1 MKINKLRK
9 ELIDGKID
17 LITLSNYKDDLVAKY
32 SSLMSKKI
40 LSREEFDELEDL
52 IMIFLDYYN
61 YSESG
66 DVLISDHEYDL
77 LMNHYIENGGS
88 LISRSD
94 ILKHQTQWRFIEHE
108 SPGIVGSI
116 KKIYSFEELYVW
128 WQKFCEK
135 GKLRSFR
142 IAPKFDGISSA
153 IKITNIDGEGT
164 IEKAVTRN
172 DGIIG
177 QDITKMVSNTKNGKS
192 LAVVYGSNIKNGES
206 IWIKTELVIDTTD
219 FGKLND
225 DREVNGDKK
234 YANRRSATSGIVNT
248 PKNIKYARYVTI
260 IPLAAHYL
268 SNDMIEYAPMDS
280 RVIAISDPNQLMEA
294 IDMMLSKI
302 RDASYPIRTDGV
314 VLYPLG
320 EDINPNYDDIMDN
333 AIAYKVNTEEALTTI
348 EYGYVSVGR
357 LGNAIPMLHVTPVEV
372 NETIVQDVS
381 LGSFDKF
388 MNMGLYEGEQVIIYS
403 AGNVIPQAKLPEHRR
418 YNVNAKNLKIKK
430 RCPFCGEKLTRYK
443 NSYKCDNPM
452 CPRVNSGKISNFVIK
467 LDAENVSDKTIE
479 DLVENNLI
487 RSIPDIFYIEESDIE
502 RLDGYGKDS
511 ARMIVSEFQKI
522 KTRPIPISTLLGSL
536 GIQGISEKKCKNLLK
551 NVNWKKLLKNPKK
564 LKFDLTD
571 SDNVG
576 MKTASIFTDF
586 IDENASLIQELLDI
600 MNIVDDISY
609 KGNVVLTGFRDS
621 ELEAKFNNIGYEVSN
636 NVNSD
641 TVVVINGSYSHDS
654 TKCKA
659 AKKKG
664 IDIVYKGDVND
675 VLRELMKVK

>member
-1 MKINKLRK
+1 MKIGKLRK

-17 LITLSNYKDDLVAKY
+17 LITLSNYKDDLIAKY
-32 SSLMSKKI
+32 SLLMSKKI

-61 YSESG
+61 YSKNG

-94 ILKHQTQWRFIEHE
+94 ILKHQTQWSFIEHE

-153 IKITNIDGEGT
+153 IKISNINGEGI
-164 IEKAVTRN
+164 IERAVTRN
-172 DGIIG
+172 DGIVG

-192 LAVVYGSNIKNGES
+192 LAVAYGSNIKNGES
-206 IWIKTELVIDTTD
+206 IWIKTELIIDTTD
-219 FGKLND
+219 FSKLNN

-248 PKNIKYARYVTI
+248 PKNLKYAKYVTI

-268 SNDMIEYAPMDS
+268 SNDRIEYIPMDS
-280 RVIAISDPNQLMEA
+280 RVIAISEPNQLMDA
-294 IDMMLSKI
+294 IDMMLTKI

-314 VLYPLG
+314 VIYPLG

-348 EYGYVSVGR
+348 EYGYVSIGR

-372 NETIVQDVS
+372 NETIIQDVS

-388 MNMGLYEGEQVIIYS
+388 MNMGLYEGEQVVIYS
-403 AGNVIPQAKLPEHRR
+403 AGNVIPQAKLPEHRQ
-418 YNVNAKNLKIKK
+418 YNLNAKILKIKK

-443 NSYKCDNPM
+443 NSYKCANSI

-467 LDAENVSDKTIE
+467 LDAENISDKTIE
-479 DLVENNLI
+479 DLIKNGLI
-487 RSIPDIFYIEESDIE
+487 KAIPDIFYIKESDIE

-511 ARMIVSEFQKI
+511 ARMIIKEFQKI
-522 KTRPIPISTLLGSL
+522 RTRPISISTLLGSL
-536 GIQGISEKKCKNLLK
+536 GIQGISEKKCKNILK
-551 NVNWKKLLKNPKK
+551 NVNWKKLLKNPRK
-564 LKFDLTD
+564 LSLALTD

-576 MKTASIFTDF
+576 LKTASIFTEF
-586 IDENASLIQELLDI
+586 IDENASLIQQLLDI
-600 MNIVDDISY
+600 MNIVNDMSY
-609 KGNVVLTGFRDS
+609 KGNVVFTGFRDS
-621 ELEAKFNNIGYEVSN
+621 DLESKFNNIGYEVSN
-636 NVNSD
+636 NVNGD
-641 TVVVINGSYSHDS
+641 TVVVIDGSYSHDS

-675 VLRELMKVK
+675 VLRELMKG